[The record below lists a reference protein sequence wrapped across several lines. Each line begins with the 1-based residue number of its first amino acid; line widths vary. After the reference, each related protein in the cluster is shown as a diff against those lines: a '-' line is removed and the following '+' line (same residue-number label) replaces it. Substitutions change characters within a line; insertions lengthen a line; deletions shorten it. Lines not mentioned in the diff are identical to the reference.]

1 MGGSS
6 SSASNTT
13 TNTSTTTNNESH
25 SAAFNGDMSGHVIS
39 GTKNSTITLTD
50 HGAVNKALTEI
61 AKVTDSAF
69 DFGSDA
75 LKSNE
80 NVLDKAFSFGKQA
93 MQSAQ
98 GATDSAL
105 DVAKNLSLDS
115 DAATARET
123 NKNMMYTTI
132 AIAVAL
138 GIVAMKSK

>member
-39 GTKNSTITLTD
+39 GAKNSTITLTD
-50 HGAVNKALTEI
+50 HGSVNKALEEI

-69 DFGSDA
+69 DFGTNAMKNHQNIFGQA
-75 LKSNE
+75 LEFAS
-80 NVLDKAFSFGKQA
+80 
-93 MQSAQ
+93 
-98 GATDSAL
+98 GASDSAL

-115 DAATARET
+115 DAATARDA
-123 NKNMMYTTI
+123 NKNMMFT
-132 AIAVAL
+132 AVAMAVAFGL
-138 GIVAMKSK
+138 FAMKKGK